1 MVERSAQMLRARGS
15 KSSVSRYVR
24 SCRRCWNL
32 EGPDATLDTRLS
44 YRDGCSIMSTCSTCR
59 PLQLN
64 RSPDYPM
71 THNARY
77 PPRLCARSCT
87 YTHTCTRT
95 PCTRERTQAIG
106 ERAHPLAR
114 LSYPI
119 VLVLLH
125 PCAVTALP
133 SSVRAAFRPPPP
145 PPPSPLPP
153 PSPSPPSSSSPANG
167 CRYAGSRTIVAL

>member
-1 MVERSAQMLRARGS
+1 MLQARGS

-77 PPRLCARSCT
+77 PPRLYARSYT
-87 YTHTCTRT
+87 YTRT
-95 PCTRERTQAIG
+95 YVH
-106 ERAHPLAR
+106 RAHANAHRRTRALSRSPLLPR
-114 LSYPI
+114 SSSFSCT
-119 VLVLLH
+119 LVQL
-125 PCAVTALP
+125 LP
-133 SSVRAAFRPPPP
+133 SL
-145 PPPSPLPP
+145 PLCAQPF
-153 PSPSPPSSSSPANG
+153 AHHYHHHHHHRHNYHHHHRRRRTG
-167 CRYAGSRTIVAL
+167 CRYAASRTIVAL